1 MLREAIQLAYR
12 KSVGTLKDGV
22 EGLSSSV
29 TQGGGMVPILY
40 VVFLV
45 CLMSG
50 FIDALAYPV
59 PNQIYIPLPST
70 VAMTIP
76 EAVVDAMII
85 LLGGAGIYLTYMSG
99 RQTAKSR
106 AVNLYLGL
114 ALLMLVVSLFA
125 GIQMAI
131 LKGFG

>member
-1 MLREAIQLAYR
+1 MLREAIQSVYKR
-12 KSVGTLKDGV
+12 SVGTLKDGIV
-22 EGLSSSV
+22 GIGSSV
-29 TQGGGMVPILY
+29 TRGGGVVPILY

-50 FIDALAYPV
+50 FIDALSYPV
-59 PNQIYIPLPST
+59 PNQSYIPLPST
-70 VAMTIP
+70 VAQTIP
-76 EAVVDAMII
+76 EAVVDAMIT
-85 LLGGAGIYLTYMSG
+85 LVGGAGIYLTYMSG

-106 AVNLYLGL
+106 TVNLYLGL
-114 ALLMLVVSLFA
+114 ALLMLIVSLFA